1 MPARSPSPLLLTRD
15 LDFDPAQGR
24 VLGGFDASDDL
35 RSLALD
41 LDVRIAS
48 AGAFDDVENPVP
60 SVSVIPAD
68 SPAPMNLP
76 RHRLK
81 GVRRLVQVSMEL
93 AADLLLHR
101 CRLDSGDVFDS
112 LQIREVHGPVRGD
125 HGVLVEPHIVVPEP
139 AVETCGRVVA
149 ET

>member
-15 LDFDPAQGR
+15 LDFDPAQVR

-48 AGAFDDVENPVP
+48 ARAFDDVENPVA

-68 SPAPMNLP
+68 SPAPMDLP
-76 RHRLK
+76 RHRLE
-81 GVRRLVQVSMEL
+81 GVRRLVQVSIEL
-93 AADLLLHR
+93 AANLLPHR
-101 CRLDSGDVFDS
+101 SRLGGGD
-112 LQIREVHGPVRGD
+112 
-125 HGVLVEPHIVVPEP
+125 
-139 AVETCGRVVA
+139 
-149 ET
+149 